1 MKTVHVTWLQKQQY
15 VGVDSSKHSVVL
27 STQDAD
33 NGIGMKPAELLLVAL
48 GGCTSV
54 DVISILEKKRQPLT
68 GLEVEVSGEQDSD
81 PPHAFRKIHVTYR
94 VRGRGLKARAVE
106 QAVTLSE
113 EKYCS
118 VGATLRAAAT
128 ITHSIELIDE
138 ASADTVSATEIAVP
152 EE

>member
-1 MKTVHVTWLQKQQY
+1 M
-15 VGVDSSKHSVVL
+15 
-27 STQDAD
+27 
-33 NGIGMKPAELLLVAL
+33 AL

-68 GLEVEVSGEQDSD
+68 GLEVEVSGEQESE
-81 PPHAFRKIHVTYR
+81 PPYTFRKIHVTYR
-94 VRGRGLKARAVE
+94 VRGRGLKAKAVE
-106 QAVTLSE
+106 QAVVLSE

-138 ASADTVSATEIAVP
+138 APDAVSAEEIMLSVV
-152 EE
+152 